1 MDDEIIKTSHENIT
15 HLAANTL
22 YFLRFHWVGIDNYYL
37 LFYWCTHFINKKRD
51 ETDEQIAKIFS
62 QYVQDRMKIEGSFH
76 VWIDGQS
83 YFLS

>member
-1 MDDEIIKTSHENIT
+1 MAVWGEWWVAHMILVS
-15 HLAANTL
+15 APG
-22 YFLRFHWVGIDNYYL
+22 FHWVGIDNYYL

-76 VWIDGQS
+76 GWIDGQS